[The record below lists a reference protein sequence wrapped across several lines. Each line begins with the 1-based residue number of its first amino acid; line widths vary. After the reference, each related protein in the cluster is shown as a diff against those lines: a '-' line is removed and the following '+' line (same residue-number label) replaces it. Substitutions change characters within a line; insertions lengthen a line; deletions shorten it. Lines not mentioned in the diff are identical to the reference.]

1 MVTLTINGKT
11 VCVPEGTSILDAA
24 RAANIDIPT
33 LCYLKDLNEIGACRV
48 CVVEVKGIHHLVTSC
63 NNQVQEGME
72 ILTNSPRV
80 REARKINV

>member
-33 LCYLKDLNEIGACRV
+33 LCYLKDLNEIGACRI
-48 CVVEVKGIHHLVTSC
+48 CMVEV
-63 NNQVQEGME
+63 EGRKR
-72 ILTNSPRV
+72 LSPRATT
-80 REARKINV
+80 RCMRAWSSTRTLRRCA